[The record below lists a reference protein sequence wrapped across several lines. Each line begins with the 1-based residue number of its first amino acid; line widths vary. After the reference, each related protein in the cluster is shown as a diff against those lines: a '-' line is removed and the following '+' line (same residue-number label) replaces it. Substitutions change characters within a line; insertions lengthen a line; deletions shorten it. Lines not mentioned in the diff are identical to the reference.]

1 MSVSSDDVK
10 KLANLARIEL
20 DEAEVEKLRGEIES
34 IVAYV
39 DAVQKVPMPEGVAP
53 SPHLDIQNVM
63 RADENPHEPG
73 KYTEDIVAQFPNQDE
88 NYLKV
93 KKILGNN

>member
-20 DEAEVEKLRGEIES
+20 QDAEVEKLRGEIES
-34 IVAYV
+34 ILQYV
-39 DAVQKVPMPEGVAP
+39 DAVQKVPMPEGVAA

-63 RADENPHEPG
+63 RDDGTPHETG
-73 KYTEDIVAQFPNQDE
+73 KYTAEIVAQFPNEDE
-88 NYLKV
+88 NFLKV
-93 KKILGNN
+93 KKILGDR